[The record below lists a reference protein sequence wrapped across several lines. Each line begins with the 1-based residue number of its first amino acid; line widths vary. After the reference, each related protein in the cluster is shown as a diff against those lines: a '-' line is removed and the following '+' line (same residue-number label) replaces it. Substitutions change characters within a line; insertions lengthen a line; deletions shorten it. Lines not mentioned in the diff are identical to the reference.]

1 MKVQETIIDGP
12 MESIICIVQGEN
24 EFAQRNRF
32 YVVCE
37 RTISRVFQEICGGV
51 AGPLR
56 EDMQFNRMT
65 TKNEVS
71 MICNAYGTHLPIT
84 KVVVR

>member
-12 MESIICIVQGEN
+12 MESIICIVQGE
-24 EFAQRNRF
+24 
-32 YVVCE
+32 
-37 RTISRVFQEICGGV
+37 
-51 AGPLR
+51 
-56 EDMQFNRMT
+56 
-65 TKNEVS
+65 EVS